1 MDSGMSMKRK
11 LDLIDPLLKHKIDGM
26 GIDKCL
32 AAYMMQEWRD
42 RISDEYM
49 TMESLNTI
57 FDA

>member
-1 MDSGMSMKRK
+1 MKRK